1 MDAPLPY
8 HVSYSEHVHEI
19 LRALGLHARE
29 VGLGKQVL
37 AAIREIDSRLHIY
50 PQFGQPL
57 RNLSVEPAQ
66 LWIGVVDPLVVQ
78 YVLDESRRQ
87 VMVVH
92 PITPLPGCGL

>member
-1 MDAPLPY
+1 MDAVAPY
-8 HVSYSEHVHEI
+8 DVSYSGRVRDE
-19 LRALGLHARE
+19 LRALVIRAR
-29 VGLGKQVL
+29 GLGLGEQVL
-37 AAIREIDSRLHIY
+37 TAIRDIDSRLRIY

-66 LWIGVVDPLVVQ
+66 LWLGVVAPLVVQ

-92 PITPLPGCGL
+92 PLTPLPGCGL

>member
-8 HVSYSEHVHEI
+8 HVSYSEHVREM

-50 PQFGQPL
+50 SQFGQPL